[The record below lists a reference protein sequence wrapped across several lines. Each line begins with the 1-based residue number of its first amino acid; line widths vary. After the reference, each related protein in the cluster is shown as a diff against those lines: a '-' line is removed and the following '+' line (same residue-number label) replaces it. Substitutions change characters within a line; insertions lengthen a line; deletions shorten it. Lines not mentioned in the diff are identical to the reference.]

1 MGSYGLYSSG
11 SGRGKLAGSCGHEPC
26 VPYKEGNILTSLVIV
41 ASIIFISYSAG
52 MMLLLY
58 KSNF

>member
-1 MGSYGLYSSG
+1 
-11 SGRGKLAGSCGHEPC
+11 LAGSCGHEPC